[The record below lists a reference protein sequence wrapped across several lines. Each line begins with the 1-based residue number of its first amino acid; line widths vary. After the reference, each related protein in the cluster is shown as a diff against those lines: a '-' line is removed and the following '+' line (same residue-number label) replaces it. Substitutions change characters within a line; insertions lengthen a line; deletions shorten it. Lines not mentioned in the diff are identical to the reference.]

1 MNENEFE
8 YTDNGL
14 ALFFHEDTGKLQLI
28 EMKKIRTV
36 HKEQSRIGMTP
47 GTSSEHHTLE
57 GFHTSI
63 KDSSSYLHEKNI
75 SQAKEKSIE
84 GVKKIRTVH
93 EEQSALASPPE
104 RIPKGTKQSESH
116 TSEPLNLSE
125 KNISQQN
132 STVNENLAS
141 LVYEHA
147 EIEVNG
153 IKRDCK
159 TGLLD
164 GFKNAVTRLEER
176 NETIGKMDQC
186 IKNLVNENNV
196 LKNENTELKEK
207 LSSIQEEKKLSNQKS
222 IGFGF

>member
-28 EMKKIRTV
+28 DMKKIRTV
-36 HKEQSRIGMTP
+36 HKEQSQIGMTP

-84 GVKKIRTVH
+84 GVKK
-93 EEQSALASPPE
+93 
-104 RIPKGTKQSESH
+104 
-116 TSEPLNLSE
+116 
-125 KNISQQN
+125 NISQQN
-132 STVNENLAS
+132 STVTENLAS

-164 GFKNAVTRLEER
+164 GFMNAVTRLEER